1 MSPHVMDQE
10 VALVTGA
17 SGFIGRTLVDTLID
31 SGARVRAVARQPRQP
46 GGNGV
51 EWACADIRDE
61 KAIRAAAAGVST
73 VFHLAARVHAFEGGP
88 ADAAAHWSVNLEGT
102 RNVVNATASCGAT
115 RLVFFSSVKA
125 MGERTT
131 ALVDETAPARPVSAY
146 GQSKL
151 AAEQLVR
158 QMGEAAGI
166 HTVCLRLP
174 MVWGPGA
181 DGNLG
186 RMIAAIA
193 AGRFPPMPEFGNR
206 RSLVHVRD
214 VVQAAMLAARGDCAA
229 SRIYLVTDG
238 LGYSTREMY
247 ALICQALGR
256 SVPTWSTP
264 RWGLRLIAWLGDGI
278 GRLVNKPG
286 RIFDSA
292 AFDKLAD
299 SAWYDCTAIRR
310 ELGYVPSVTLQTGLP
325 EYITW
330 MKAQTFASRAA

>member
-1 MSPHVMDQE
+1 MGLRRHSRREGDSRGGHRREHCVSPGCQSACIRKRARRCRR
-10 VALVTGA
+10 ALVGESRRHPSRRERDRELRRHET
-17 SGFIGRTLVDTLID
+17 
-31 SGARVRAVARQPRQP
+31 RVLQQR
-46 GGNGV
+46 
-51 EWACADIRDE
+51 ESD
-61 KAIRAAAAGVST
+61 
-73 VFHLAARVHAFEGGP
+73 
-88 ADAAAHWSVNLEGT
+88 
-102 RNVVNATASCGAT
+102 
-115 RLVFFSSVKA
+115 
-125 MGERTT
+125 GERTT

-181 DGNLG
+181 DGNLA

-206 RSLVHVRD
+206 RSLAHVRE
-214 VVQAAMLAARGDCAA
+214 VVQAAMLVARGDRAA
-229 SRIYLVTDG
+229 SRIYLLTDG

-256 SVPTWSTP
+256 PVPTWSTP
-264 RWGLRLIAWLGDGI
+264 QWGLRLLARLGDGI
-278 GRLVNKPG
+278 GRLVSTPG

-330 MKAQTFASRAA
+330 MKAQTLVSRAA